1 MNASLKFQNLINFR
15 NFPKMYYS
23 PEQKNDLERRAKLS
37 CFGSCLIH
45 MILGS
50 FYSWGNLNVYI
61 VSYFKAIN
69 PETYEYL
76 NIDVTAFIFPFMG
89 FFIFLTTP
97 FGIKIGNAVGFSLSC
112 IFFSVLL
119 GLSLFLAAFTEN
131 FWLFVL
137 FYAILPSI
145 FMGILSSESIY
156 VVIKYKIERKYVNG
170 LMMLFYG
177 IGTALANFI
186 AFLTINPNND
196 PAIRILKN
204 DPDLY
209 FSREMVRGV
218 PDFLRVLAIIYVL
231 IGVLGSNFMKLP
243 EFDGFLNDPLVLK
256 HAESEEKF
264 EFVYAQIEIEKDDQK
279 KYYVGLQ
286 ETTGNS
292 RFYNLKSVL
301 KSWKFYQLFLIVLFC
316 SPFGFFMANYYKI
329 IGMTYFNDDLL
340 FVTIGSI
347 SGLINGF
354 ARFVMPLLAR
364 KIQFKAIFI
373 VLIVLQLA
381 MIPTLNLILDNQ
393 SLFGVWTALALFCQ
407 GCMYALFPKVTFNTF
422 GKNLYSESY
431 SFMLFSFVLANV
443 MHYGIASIFLDLA
456 GLGNV
461 LWVYFSLSLVS
472 FVLVVLFKEEK
483 NEWQGFE

>member
-1 MNASLKFQNLINFR
+1 
-15 NFPKMYYS
+15 MYYS

-37 CFGSCLIH
+37 CLGSCLIH

-50 FYSWGNLNVYI
+50 FYSWGNLNIYI
-61 VSYFKAIN
+61 VSYFKAID
-69 PETYEYL
+69 PESYDYL

-119 GLSLFLAAFTEN
+119 GVSLFLAAFTEN

-186 AFLTINPNND
+186 AFLTINSNND
-196 PAIRILKN
+196 PAIRLDAD

-209 FSREMVRGV
+209 FPKVIVHGV
-218 PDFLRVLAIIYVL
+218 PDFLRIFAIIYVV

-243 EFDGFLNDPLVLK
+243 ELDGFLNDQLVLK
-256 HAESEEKF
+256 HTDSEEKF

-286 ETTGNS
+286 ETTEND

-301 KSWKFYQLFLIVLFC
+301 KSWKFYHLFLMVLLC

-347 SGLINGF
+347 SGLVNGF
-354 ARFVMPLLAR
+354 ARFVMPLIAR
-364 KIQFKAIFI
+364 KIQFKIIFL
-373 VLIVLQLA
+373 VLMILQLI
-381 MIPTLNLILDNQ
+381 MIPTLNLIMDNQ
-393 SLFGVWTALALFCQ
+393 SLFGLWTTMALFCQ
-407 GCMYALFPKVTFNTF
+407 GCMYALFPKITFNTF
-422 GKNLYSESY
+422 GKNLYSECY

-443 MHYGIASIFLDLA
+443 LHYGIASIFLYLA
-456 GLGNV
+456 GLWNV
-461 LWVYFSLSLVS
+461 LWVYFSLSLIS

-483 NEWQGFE
+483 KE

>member
-1 MNASLKFQNLINFR
+1 M
-15 NFPKMYYS
+15 YS
-23 PEQKNDLERRAKLS
+23 PEQLKDLDRRAKLA

-45 MILGS
+45 LILGS
-50 FYSWGNLNVYI
+50 FYSWGNLNIYI
-61 VSYFKAIN
+61 VSYFKTLS
-69 PETYEYL
+69 PETYDYL

-89 FFIFLTTP
+89 FFMFLTTP
-97 FGIKIGNAVGFSLSC
+97 VGIKIGNVVGFSLSC

-119 GLSLFLAAFTEN
+119 AVSLFLAAFCEN

-196 PAIRILKN
+196 LAIPLDKN
-204 DPDLY
+204 DGDLY
-209 FSREMVRGV
+209 FPWEMVRAV
-218 PDFLRVLAIIYVL
+218 PDFLRILAVFYVV

-243 EFDGFLNDPLVLK
+243 EFDGFLDDPLLLK

-264 EFVYAQIEIEKDDQK
+264 EFVYAQMEIEKDDLK
-279 KYYVGLQ
+279 KYYIGLQ
-286 ETTGNS
+286 ETTENS

-301 KSWKFYQLFLIVLFC
+301 KSWKFYHLFLIVLLC
-316 SPFGFFMANYYKI
+316 SPFGFFLANYYKI
-329 IGMTYFNDDLL
+329 IGMAHFNNDLN

-347 SGLINGF
+347 SGLVNGL
-354 ARFVMPLLAR
+354 ARFGMPLVAR
-364 KIQFKAIFI
+364 KIRFKIIFI
-373 VLIVLQLA
+373 GLIVLQLA
-381 MIPTLNLILDNQ
+381 MIPTLNSIVENQ
-393 SLFGVWTALALFCQ
+393 FLFGLWTALALFCQ

-431 SFMLFSFVLANV
+431 SFMLFAFVLANL
-443 MHYGIASIFLDLA
+443 MHYAIASIFLNLA
-456 GLGNV
+456 GLWNV
-461 LWVYFSLSLVS
+461 LWIYFSLSLVS

-483 NEWQGFE
+483 NE